1 MSEDNDDKVG
11 YGRPPE
17 KHRFKPGQS
26 GNPRGRPRRSRR
38 APTPSQRYKDVLM
51 VADTIMDMKTPAG
64 IRKVTISEAIMF
76 SIAMNA
82 MKGKV
87 AYMKLWLQLED
98 WAVGERKRRHPTIR
112 LIEMLQNIVEDV
124 RKEPDRDLEEVLD
137 AHIHLMK
144 GRY

>member
-1 MSEDNDDKVG
+1 
-11 YGRPPE
+11 
-17 KHRFKPGQS
+17 
-26 GNPRGRPRRSRR
+26 
-38 APTPSQRYKDVLM
+38 M

-98 WAVGERKRRHPTIR
+98 WAVGERKRRHPTIH